1 MGIPRASRLRR
12 SSDFQRVR
20 ATGRSWTSRLLVLI
34 VSANDLNQ
42 IRVGVTASRRVG
54 GAVTRVRARRLVREA
69 VRPWLR
75 SMCGGWDVIFV
86 ARKPLANASY
96 QDVAQAVA
104 QLLGRAGLLKT
115 LDPPLFVTGI
125 DS

>member
-1 MGIPRASRLRR
+1 VGIPRASRLRR

-20 ATGRSWTSRLLVLI
+20 ATGRSWTNRLLVLI

-42 IRVGVTASRRVG
+42 VRVGVTASRRVG
-54 GAVTRVRARRLVREA
+54 GAVVRVRARRLVREA

-75 SMCGGWDVIFV
+75 SMRGGWDVVFV

-104 QLLGRAGLLKT
+104 QLLERAGLLKV
-115 LDPPLFVTGI
+115 LGLPLVETEI
-125 DS
+125 D

>member
-1 MGIPRASRLRR
+1 M
-12 SSDFQRVR
+12 
-20 ATGRSWTSRLLVLI
+20 GRSWTNRLLVLI

-42 IRVGVTASRRVG
+42 VRVGVTASRRVG
-54 GAVTRVRARRLVREA
+54 GAVVRVRARRLVREA

-75 SMCGGWDVIFV
+75 SMRGGWDVVFV

-104 QLLGRAGLLKT
+104 QLLGRAGLLKV
-115 LDPPLFVTGI
+115 LGLPLVETEI
-125 DS
+125 D

>member
-20 ATGRSWTSRLLVLI
+20 ATGRSWTNRLLVLI

-42 IRVGVTASRRVG
+42 VRVGVTASRRVG
-54 GAVTRVRARRLVREA
+54 GAVVRVRARRLVREA

-75 SMCGGWDVIFV
+75 SMRGGWDVVFV

-104 QLLGRAGLLKT
+104 QLLERAGLLKV
-115 LDPPLFVTGI
+115 LGLPLVETEI
-125 DS
+125 D

>member
-1 MGIPRASRLRR
+1 VGIPRASRLRR

-20 ATGRSWTSRLLVLI
+20 ATGRSWTNRLLVLI

-42 IRVGVTASRRVG
+42 VRVGVTASRRVG
-54 GAVTRVRARRLVREA
+54 GAVVRVRARRLVREA

-75 SMCGGWDVIFV
+75 SMCGGWDVVFV

-96 QDVAQAVA
+96 QDVAQAVV
-104 QLLGRAGLLKT
+104 QLLGRAGLLKV
-115 LDPPLFVTGI
+115 LGPPLVATEI
-125 DS
+125 D

>member
-20 ATGRSWTSRLLVLI
+20 ATGRSWTNRLLVLI

-42 IRVGVTASRRVG
+42 VRVGVTASRRVG
-54 GAVTRVRARRLVREA
+54 GAVVRVRARRLVREA
-69 VRPWLR
+69 MRPWLR
-75 SMCGGWDVIFV
+75 SMCGGWDVVFV

-104 QLLGRAGLLKT
+104 QLLGRAGLLKV
-115 LDPPLFVTGI
+115 LGPPLVETEI
-125 DS
+125 D

>member
-20 ATGRSWTSRLLVLI
+20 ATGRSWTNRLLVLI

-42 IRVGVTASRRVG
+42 VRVGVTASRRVG
-54 GAVTRVRARRLVREA
+54 GAVVRVRARRLVREA

-75 SMCGGWDVIFV
+75 SMCGGWDVVFV

-96 QDVAQAVA
+96 QDVAQAVV
-104 QLLGRAGLLKT
+104 QLLGRAGLLKV
-115 LDPPLFVTGI
+115 LGPPLVATEI
-125 DS
+125 D

>member
-20 ATGRSWTSRLLVLI
+20 ATGRSWTNRLLVLI
-34 VSANDLNQ
+34 VLANDLNQ
-42 IRVGVTASRRVG
+42 VRVGVTASRRVG
-54 GAVTRVRARRLVREA
+54 GAVARVRARRLVREA

-75 SMCGGWDVIFV
+75 SMRGGWDVVFV

-104 QLLGRAGLLKT
+104 QLLERAGLLKV
-115 LDPPLFVTGI
+115 LGLPLVETEI
-125 DS
+125 D

>member
-20 ATGRSWTSRLLVLI
+20 ATGRSWTNRLLVLI
-34 VSANDLNQ
+34 VSANDLNRV
-42 IRVGVTASRRVG
+42 RVGVTASRRVG
-54 GAVTRVRARRLVREA
+54 GAVVRVRARRLVREA

-75 SMCGGWDVIFV
+75 SMCGGWDVVFV

-104 QLLGRAGLLKT
+104 QILGRAGLLKV
-115 LDPPLFVTGI
+115 LDPPLVETEI
-125 DS
+125 D

>member
-20 ATGRSWTSRLLVLI
+20 ATGRSWTNRLLVLI
-34 VSANDLNQ
+34 VSANDLDQ
-42 IRVGVTASRRVG
+42 VRVGVTASRRVG
-54 GAVTRVRARRLVREA
+54 GAVVRVRARRLVREA

-75 SMCGGWDVIFV
+75 SMCGGWDVVFV

-104 QLLGRAGLLKT
+104 QILGRAGLLKALGT
-115 LDPPLFVTGI
+115 PLVETEI
-125 DS
+125 D

>member
-20 ATGRSWTSRLLVLI
+20 ATGRSWTNRLLVLI

-42 IRVGVTASRRVG
+42 VRVGVTASRRVG
-54 GAVTRVRARRLVREA
+54 

-75 SMCGGWDVIFV
+75 SMRGGWDVVFV

-104 QLLGRAGLLKT
+104 QLLGRAGLLKV
-115 LDPPLFVTGI
+115 LGPPLVETEI
-125 DS
+125 D

>member
-20 ATGRSWTSRLLVLI
+20 ATGRSWTNRLLVLI

-42 IRVGVTASRRVG
+42 VRVGVTASRRVG
-54 GAVTRVRARRLVREA
+54 GAVVRVRARRLVREA

-75 SMCGGWDVIFV
+75 SVRGGWDVVFV

-104 QLLGRAGLLKT
+104 QLLGRAGLLKV
-115 LDPPLFVTGI
+115 LGPPLVETEI
-125 DS
+125 D

>member
-20 ATGRSWTSRLLVLI
+20 ATGRSWTNRLLVLI
-34 VSANDLNQ
+34 VSANDLNRV
-42 IRVGVTASRRVG
+42 RVGITASRRVG
-54 GAVTRVRARRLVREA
+54 GAVVRVRARRLVREA

-75 SMCGGWDVIFV
+75 SMCGGWDVVFV

-96 QDVAQAVA
+96 QDVAPAVA
-104 QLLGRAGLLKT
+104 QLLGRAGLLKV
-115 LDPPLFVTGI
+115 LDPPLVETEI
-125 DS
+125 D

>member
-1 MGIPRASRLRR
+1 VGIPRASRLRR

-20 ATGRSWTSRLLVLI
+20 ATGRSWTNRLLVLI

-42 IRVGVTASRRVG
+42 VRVGVTASRRVG
-54 GAVTRVRARRLVREA
+54 GAVVRVRARRLVREA

-75 SMCGGWDVIFV
+75 SMCGGWDVVFV

-96 QDVAQAVA
+96 QDVAQAVV
-104 QLLGRAGLLKT
+104 QLLGRAGLLKV
-115 LDPPLFVTGI
+115 LGPPLVETEI
-125 DS
+125 D

>member
-20 ATGRSWTSRLLVLI
+20 ATGRSWTNRLLVLI

-42 IRVGVTASRRVG
+42 VRVGVTASRRVG
-54 GAVTRVRARRLVREA
+54 GAVVRVRARRLVREA

-75 SMCGGWDVIFV
+75 SMCGGWDVVFV

-104 QLLGRAGLLKT
+104 QLLGRAGLLKV
-115 LDPPLFVTGI
+115 LGPPLVETEI
-125 DS
+125 D